1 MDMYEDEEE
10 GMRQEVE
17 PHKTDRTCPVFKGP
31 NGEDFKVPDCGVK
44 GFGEFS
50 HPAFAD
56 VRDLP
61 CGKNKDKGGF

>member
-1 MDMYEDEEE
+1 MVIYEDEKDL
-10 GMRQEVE
+10 RKEVP
-17 PHKTDRTCPVFKGP
+17 PHPTDRPCPTFKGP

-56 VRDLP
+56 DRDLP
-61 CGKNKDKGGF
+61 CGMKRDKEGV